1 MTWNRATHDHDV
13 MAFEQRASL
22 INGTGDGLSDIATD
36 SQKHLLQ
43 DGGVQAGTSNSNFIE
58 TSRIADAGFSK
69 FNAFS
74 CRKATTNHQPQTTAI
89 SFKMNGQLSESP
101 EPHGACFRF
110 LWTKQATSK
119 SDDMDTAHG
128 SGPPRTCFHPIPQVG
143 LHPWNLTD
151 YVGGLKCPPP
161 TRQGG
166 KTMAD
171 DAKLSARRL
180 RLKLAL
186 EDLRE
191 MKGFGTELVTLII
204 PPDRQISD
212 ARGMLQNEHG
222 QAANIK
228 SKGTRKNVQGAIE
241 SAISTLSRFKTPGE
255 NGLAIFVG
263 SIIVGNN
270 KTRMVN
276 VVVDDPPQALISF
289 RYRCDSRFELTQLEE
304 MLIDKKSYAL
314 FVIDR
319 AEAAYGIATG
329 KRIHVQEHLVSNIMG
344 KHRQG
349 GQSAQRFER
358 LIEEAAHNFF
368 KRATEHANSYWL
380 PHLENIQ
387 AVIIGGPGAT
397 KDFVVK
403 NEYFHHEIAKK
414 IAKTTFDVGY
424 SNESGVRELVENAG
438 ALMGEIE
445 LDAERQVMNRFLE
458 ELIRPHP
465 KATYGEKMINDA
477 LQQGAVASLL
487 ISEGLRGSI
496 IELMCKKCNFGR
508 DNDWEVRLTRNQ
520 ELPSCPNCEASGD
533 SIKELASHSIIDSL
547 TQMAEASNTGV
558 VYISTDTEEGSQL
571 MQGFGGLA
579 AILRYP
585 LM

>member
-1 MTWNRATHDHDV
+1 
-13 MAFEQRASL
+13 
-22 INGTGDGLSDIATD
+22 
-36 SQKHLLQ
+36 
-43 DGGVQAGTSNSNFIE
+43 
-58 TSRIADAGFSK
+58 
-69 FNAFS
+69 
-74 CRKATTNHQPQTTAI
+74 
-89 SFKMNGQLSESP
+89 
-101 EPHGACFRF
+101 
-110 LWTKQATSK
+110 
-119 SDDMDTAHG
+119 
-128 SGPPRTCFHPIPQVG
+128 
-143 LHPWNLTD
+143 
-151 YVGGLKCPPP
+151 
-161 TRQGG
+161 
-166 KTMAD
+166 MAD

-387 AVIIGGPGAT
+387 AVIIGVPGAT